1 MHHDTSWAW
10 ALLLGLAGCSAT
22 AAPAVLQFALCSTL
36 GMTPAGEPGP
46 KGAPG
51 TNGGPS
57 GAAPRA
63 LHNSGEDSSEFRV
76 ERITG
81 RETDGEHDGPGSCMT
96 CSARRAT
103 DGAHAGAVKNRADQA
118 ELATGSE
125 FDLPN
130 NCAQQSGCGSD
141 DDLTSVEDPGSTGLY
156 QGAQR
161 DRPVELYT
169 YQLTRRGSERPNR
182 EEECRPGSL
191 RHDPEHGHP
200 EHEIGAPADAL
211 PARRADDVFGVQSA
225 PTSAH
230 RSDHRALAEAGAP
243 ANRSAKGASFF
254 ACSTASP
261 ISRRDSFVG
270 VHAGLIC
277 RLPNS
282 PLHKIDFA
290 VSRAGIDEGIDA
302 SADELSGE
310 AGAHTANDDHSGGT
324 PAPRS
329 GSSTADAG
337 WRRRRA
343 GCSGHGRAG
352 GRGGADGR
360 APPAQ
365 RA

>member
-63 LHNSGEDSSEFRV
+63 LHNSVTGD
-76 ERITG
+76 ERAV
-81 RETDGEHDGPGSCMT
+81 RHDGHVELFLVGAPALEDRAPT
-96 CSARRAT
+96 QRSASSR
-103 DGAHAGAVKNRADQA
+103 
-118 ELATGSE
+118 GSE

-130 NCAQQSGCGSD
+130 NCVQQSGCGSD
-141 DDLTSVEDPGSTGLY
+141 DDLT
-156 QGAQR
+156 
-161 DRPVELYT
+161 
-169 YQLTRRGSERPNR
+169 
-182 EEECRPGSL
+182 
-191 RHDPEHGHP
+191 
-200 EHEIGAPADAL
+200 HENDATAYAL
-211 PARRADDVFGVQSA
+211 PARRADDVFQSA

-230 RSDHRALAEAGAP
+230 RSDPRALAEAGAQP
-243 ANRSAKGASFF
+243 ANRSAKGAAFF
-254 ACSTASP
+254 VCSTASP
-261 ISRRDSFVG
+261 ISRRDSLVG

-282 PLHKIDFA
+282 PLYEIDFA